1 MHIALHVSVS
11 WTSSFKLYVHSITSD
26 FSTALQ
32 HMEKR
37 SAHLPGVTVGLVLF
51 SPVEI
56 VLYMSSW
63 QNVVLHGDIYW
74 AGLSTLA
81 GVYESVCLWLDGGI
95 AAVQDAVTS
104 L

>member
-11 WTSSFKLYVHSITSD
+11 WTSSFKLYVHSISLTSD

-51 SPVEI
+51 STFEI
-56 VLYMSSW
+56 VCVIVAKCGPACRHLLGRSEYS
-63 QNVVLHGDIYW
+63 GR
-74 AGLSTLA
+74 
-81 GVYESVCLWLDGGI
+81 CL
-95 AAVQDAVTS
+95 
-104 L
+104 